1 MTYDKLFGLHHLNLS
16 FVQSIQMEEWE
27 YSNQSAKG
35 FSYNSLWYNLGASG
49 LSNATKSTT
58 DFEKRTLAS
67 FLGRVQYSFNERYL
81 LTLSGRYD
89 GSSRLAAGNQ
99 WAFFPSAAL
108 AWRMSE
114 EDFLKG
120 FEQLSNLKLRISY
133 GTTGN
138 DAVDIYGTQSGI
150 SLKNYDFGGLT
161 VPAYYK
167 DRLANRELSW
177 EKTNE
182 INVGLDF
189 GFFNSRINGAI
200 DVYRRDAKD
209 LIMERK
215 LPSTSG
221 WTSIWDNIGMCVTWV
236 LSFN

>member
-1 MTYDKLFGLHHLNLS
+1 M
-16 FVQSIQMEEWE
+16 
-27 YSNQSAKG
+27 
-35 FSYNSLWYNLGASG
+35 
-49 LSNATKSTT
+49 
-58 DFEKRTLAS
+58 AS

-114 EDFLKG
+114 EDFLKD

-150 SLKNYDFGGLT
+150 SLKNMI
-161 VPAYYK
+161 
-167 DRLANRELSW
+167 S
-177 EKTNE
+177 
-182 INVGLDF
+182 VGLP
-189 GFFNSRINGAI
+189 SR
-200 DVYRRDAKD
+200 
-209 LIMERK
+209 LIIR
-215 LPSTSG
+215 TG
-221 WTSIWDNIGMCVTWV
+221 WPIG
-236 LSFN
+236 SFLGKKPMK